1 MKKQDWWLLQVEIS
15 MGICFMMKKARE
27 RIAEIKFYQQ
37 LGFSI
42 KEISDII
49 DASNVVVKN
58 ALERQVQK
66 LVEEKIQIDYLIER
80 ANQIITKLEKENH
93 N

>member
-1 MKKQDWWLLQVEIS
+1 MRLTENSASGWTNP
-15 MGICFMMKKARE
+15 
-27 RIAEIKFYQQ
+27 
-37 LGFSI
+37 
-42 KEISDII
+42 KEPPI

-66 LVEEKIQIDYLIER
+66 LVEEKNQIDYLIER

>member
-1 MKKQDWWLLQVEIS
+1 ML
-15 MGICFMMKKARE
+15 ICLRSSFLYVS
-27 RIAEIKFYQQ
+27 IV
-37 LGFSI
+37 FSI

-66 LVEEKIQIDYLIER
+66 LVEEKNQIDYLIER

>member
-1 MKKQDWWLLQVEIS
+1 MLYDEN
-15 MGICFMMKKARE
+15 ARE

-42 KEISDII
+42 KEISDIT

-66 LVEEKIQIDYLIER
+66 LVEEKNQIDYLIER